1 MGVRY
6 INDDAEHLVSPSP
19 PDKIEPAA
27 LRHRGRRKEQW
38 HMTDCYSLW
47 VDLPNKLI
55 SPVEVSGFS
64 KFAYE
69 SQEALERVIKLLFA
83 DGYRLRAA

>member
-1 MGVRY
+1 
-6 INDDAEHLVSPSP
+6 
-19 PDKIEPAA
+19 
-27 LRHRGRRKEQW
+27 
-38 HMTDCYSLW
+38 MTDYYSLW

>member
-1 MGVRY
+1 M
-6 INDDAEHLVSPSP
+6 DS
-19 PDKIEPAA
+19 AA
-27 LRHRGRRKEQW
+27 LGHRGRRKEQW
-38 HMTDCYSLW
+38 HMTDYYSLW

-69 SQEALERVIKLLFA
+69 SQEALDRVMKLLFA